1 MASIGKRLARAR
13 TARDLT
19 QTELA
24 RRAGISRQALGAIES
39 GAYHPGVA
47 IAIRLA
53 RELGASVESLFGE
66 INDEASTLVE
76 AGWLDDE
83 RRRHPRSQSRVVV
96 ALARVG
102 GKVVAVAR
110 PAAHLTLVP
119 AAGVL
124 QRARRHRA
132 DVATFH
138 LPDEIDSTLLMSG
151 CDPAVAIL
159 ADWLARRRSPVHAV
173 ALSCSSREA
182 LRALVDGRAHVAG
195 VHLRDRKTGVYNLA
209 PISRAVGHRRS
220 MVVNFARWE
229 LGLATAPGNPL
240 AIRGFADLARPG
252 LRIVNREDG
261 SGARSALD
269 QALGELG
276 LPSERIAGYQFEVGG
291 HLEVAAAVAAG
302 LADVGV
308 TIRLGADAYGLHFLA
323 QRDERYDLV
332 IMGDEAESIAVKA
345 MLDALNSRRFANEIS
360 QLCAYDTAQM
370 GQVVPVRS
378 TPEM

>member
-1 MASIGKRLARAR
+1 MASIGKALARAR
-13 TARDLT
+13 MARDLT

-24 RRAGISRQALGAIES
+24 RRAGMSRQALGAIES

-66 INDEASTLVE
+66 IDDETSTLVD
-76 AGWLDDE
+76 ASWFDHE
-83 RRRHPRSQSRVVV
+83 RLPPARGQSRV

-102 GKVVAVAR
+102 GKVVAVAQ

-132 DVATFH
+132 DVATFQ
-138 LPDEIDSTLLMSG
+138 LQDEIDSTILMAG

-159 ADWLARRRSPVHAV
+159 VDWLARRRSPLHAV
-173 ALSCSSREA
+173 ALACSSREA
-182 LRALVDGRAHVAG
+182 LRAVVDGRAHVAG
-195 VHLRDRKTGVYNLA
+195 VHLRDQKSGEYNLA
-209 PISRAVGHRRS
+209 PIRRALGHHRS

-240 AIRGFADLARPG
+240 AIRGFADLERSG

-276 LPSERIAGYQFEVGG
+276 LKSERIAGYQFEVGG
-291 HLEVAAAVAAG
+291 HLEVAAAIAAG
-302 LADVGV
+302 LADAGV
-308 TIRLGADAYGLHFLA
+308 TIRLGADAYGLHFLPH
-323 QRDERYDLV
+323 RDERYDLV
-332 IMGDEAESIAVKA
+332 IMEREAESAPIKA
-345 MLDALNSRRFANEIS
+345 MLDALNSRRFAREIS

-370 GQVVPVRS
+370 GQIIRA
-378 TPEM
+378 

>member
-1 MASIGKRLARAR
+1 MASIGKALARAR
-13 TARDLT
+13 MARDLT

-39 GAYHPGVA
+39 GAYHPSVA
-47 IAIRLA
+47 IALRLA

-66 INDEASTLVE
+66 IDDESSTLVN
-76 AGWLDDE
+76 ASWFDGQRL
-83 RRRHPRSQSRVVV
+83 PPARSQSRVVV

-102 GKVVAVAR
+102 GKVVAVPQ

-124 QRARRHRA
+124 QRARRRRA
-132 DVATFH
+132 DVATFQ
-138 LPDEIDSTLLMSG
+138 LPDEIDSTILMSG

-159 ADWLARRRSPVHAV
+159 VDWLARRRSPVHAV

-182 LRALVDGRAHVAG
+182 LRAVVAGRAHVAG
-195 VHLRDRKTGVYNLA
+195 VHLRDQKSGEYNLA
-209 PISRAVGHRRS
+209 PISRALGHHRS

-240 AIRGFADLARPG
+240 AIRGFADLERSG

-276 LPSERIAGYQFEVGG
+276 LQSERIAGYQFEVGG
-291 HLEVAAAVAAG
+291 HLEVAAAIAAG

-308 TIRLGADAYGLHFLA
+308 TIRLGADAYGLHFLP

-332 IMGDEAESIAVKA
+332 IMEQEAESTPIKA
-345 MLDALNSRRFANEIS
+345 MLDALNSRRFAREIS
-360 QLCAYDTAQM
+360 QLCAYDTAHM
-370 GQVVPVRS
+370 GQTIRA
-378 TPEM
+378 

>member
-1 MASIGKRLARAR
+1 MASSGKALARAR
-13 TARDLT
+13 LARDLT

-24 RRAGISRQALGAIES
+24 RRAAISRQALGAIES
-39 GAYHPGVA
+39 GAYHPSVA

-53 RELGASVESLFGE
+53 RELGSSVESLFGE
-66 INDEASTLVE
+66 IDDETSTLVD
-76 AGWLDDE
+76 AGWFDDE
-83 RRRHPRSQSRVVV
+83 RRRPARWQSRVVV
-96 ALARVG
+96 ALARVR
-102 GKVVAVAR
+102 GKVVAVAQ

-124 QRARRHRA
+124 RRARRHRA
-132 DVATFH
+132 DVATFQ
-138 LPDEIDSTLLMSG
+138 LPDEIDSTILMSG

-159 ADWLARRRSPVHAV
+159 VDWLARRRSPVHAV
-173 ALSCSSREA
+173 ALSCSSQEA

-195 VHLRDRKTGVYNLA
+195 VHLRDQKSGEYNLA
-209 PISRAVGHRRS
+209 PISRALGHHRS
-220 MVVNFARWE
+220 IVVNFARWE

-240 AIRGFADLARPG
+240 AIRGFADLERSG

-276 LPSERIAGYQFEVGG
+276 LQSARIAGYQFEVGG
-291 HLEVAAAVAAG
+291 HLEVAAAIAAG

-332 IMGDEAESIAVKA
+332 IMEQAAESMPIKA

-360 QLCAYDTAQM
+360 QLCAYDTGQM
-370 GQVVPVRS
+370 GQIIRAHSAPAL
-378 TPEM
+378 

>member
-1 MASIGKRLARAR
+1 MASIGKALARAR
-13 TARDLT
+13 MARDLT

-66 INDEASTLVE
+66 IDDETSTLVD
-76 AGWLDDE
+76 ASWFDDDA
-83 RRRHPRSQSRVVV
+83 RRPARSQSRVVV

-102 GKVVAVAR
+102 GKVVAVAQ
-110 PAAHLTLVP
+110 PAAHLALVP

-124 QRARRHRA
+124 QRARRRRA
-132 DVATFH
+132 DVATFQ
-138 LPDEIDSTLLMSG
+138 LPDEIDSTILMSG

-159 ADWLARRRSPVHAV
+159 VDWLARRRSPVHAV

-182 LRALVDGRAHVAG
+182 LRAVVDGRAHVAG
-195 VHLRDRKTGVYNLA
+195 VHLRDQKSGEYNLA
-209 PISRAVGHRRS
+209 PISRALGHRRS
-220 MVVNFARWE
+220 LVVNFARWE

-240 AIRGFADLARPG
+240 AIRGFADLERSG

-276 LPSERIAGYQFEVGG
+276 LQPDRIAGYQFEVGG
-291 HLEVAAAVAAG
+291 HLEVAAAIAAG

-323 QRDERYDLV
+323 HRDERYDLV
-332 IMGDEAESIAVKA
+332 IMEREAESAPIKA
-345 MLDALNSRRFANEIS
+345 MLDALNSRRFAREIS

-370 GQVVPVRS
+370 GQVVRA
-378 TPEM
+378 

>member
-1 MASIGKRLARAR
+1 MASIGKALARAR
-13 TARDLT
+13 MARDLT

-24 RRAGISRQALGAIES
+24 RRAGMSRQALGAIES

-66 INDEASTLVE
+66 IDDETSTLID
-76 AGWLDDE
+76 ASWFDDE
-83 RRRHPRSQSRVVV
+83 RLPPARSQSRV

-102 GKVVAVAR
+102 GKVVAVAQ

-132 DVATFH
+132 DVATFQ
-138 LPDEIDSTLLMSG
+138 LPDEIDSTILMAG

-159 ADWLARRRSPVHAV
+159 VDWLARRRSPVHAV
-173 ALSCSSREA
+173 ALACSSREA
-182 LRALVDGRAHVAG
+182 LRAVVDGRAHVAG
-195 VHLRDRKTGVYNLA
+195 VHLRDQKSGEYNLA
-209 PISRAVGHRRS
+209 PIRRALGHHRS

-240 AIRGFADLARPG
+240 AIRGFADLERSG

-276 LPSERIAGYQFEVGG
+276 LKSERIAGYQFEVGG
-291 HLEVAAAVAAG
+291 HLEVAAAIAAG
-302 LADVGV
+302 LADAGV
-308 TIRLGADAYGLHFLA
+308 TIRLGADAYGLHFLPH
-323 QRDERYDLV
+323 RDERYDLV
-332 IMGDEAESIAVKA
+332 IMEREAESAPIKA
-345 MLDALNSRRFANEIS
+345 MLDALNSRRFAREIS
-360 QLCAYDTAQM
+360 QLCAYDTTQM
-370 GQVVPVRS
+370 GQIVRA
-378 TPEM
+378 

>member
-1 MASIGKRLARAR
+1 MASIGKVLARAR
-13 TARDLT
+13 MARDLT

-24 RRAGISRQALGAIES
+24 RRAGMSRQALGAIES

-66 INDEASTLVE
+66 IDDETSTLVD
-76 AGWLDDE
+76 ASWFDDE
-83 RRRHPRSQSRVVV
+83 RLPPARGQSRV

-102 GKVVAVAR
+102 GKVVAVAQ

-132 DVATFH
+132 DVATFQ
-138 LPDEIDSTLLMSG
+138 LPDEIDSTILMAG

-159 ADWLARRRSPVHAV
+159 VDWLARRRSPVHAV
-173 ALSCSSREA
+173 ALACSSREA
-182 LRALVDGRAHVAG
+182 LRAVVDGRAHVAG
-195 VHLRDRKTGVYNLA
+195 VHLRDQKSGEYNLA
-209 PISRAVGHRRS
+209 PIRRALGHHRS

-240 AIRGFADLARPG
+240 AIRGFADLERSG

-276 LPSERIAGYQFEVGG
+276 LKSERIAGYQFEVGG
-291 HLEVAAAVAAG
+291 HLEVAAAIAAG
-302 LADVGV
+302 LADAGV
-308 TIRLGADAYGLHFLA
+308 TIRLGADAYGLHFLPH
-323 QRDERYDLV
+323 RDERYDLV
-332 IMGDEAESIAVKA
+332 ITEREAEAAPIKA
-345 MLDALNSRRFANEIS
+345 MLDALNSRRFAREIS

-370 GQVVPVRS
+370 GQIIRA
-378 TPEM
+378 

>member
-1 MASIGKRLARAR
+1 LAQAR
-13 TARDLT
+13 IARDLT

-53 RELGASVESLFGE
+53 RELGESVETLFGE
-66 INDEASTLVE
+66 GGDVSSTLVD
-76 AGWLDDE
+76 ASWFGDE
-83 RRRHPRSQSRVVV
+83 RRRAAPSQSRVIV
-96 ALARVG
+96 ALARVR
-102 GKVVAVAR
+102 GKVVAVAQ
-110 PAAHLTLVP
+110 PAAHLTLSP

-132 DVATFH
+132 DVATFQM
-138 LPDEIDSTLLMSG
+138 PDEIDSTLLMSG
-151 CDPAVAIL
+151 CDPAAVLL

-173 ALSCSSREA
+173 ALPCSSR
-182 LRALVDGRAHVAG
+182 RALQAVVDGRAHVAG
-195 VHLRDRKTGVYNLA
+195 VHLRDQKSGEYNLA
-209 PISRAVGHRRS
+209 PIRRALGHRRS
-220 MVVNFARWE
+220 LVVNFACWE

-240 AIRGFADLARPG
+240 AIRGFADLERPG

-276 LPSERIAGYQFEVGG
+276 IQPERIAGYQFEVAG
-291 HLEVAAAVAAG
+291 HLEVAAAIAAG
-302 LADVGV
+302 LADAGV

-323 QRDERYDLV
+323 HRDERYDLV
-332 IMGDEAESIAVKA
+332 IMEDEAESTPIKV
-345 MLDALNSRRFANEIS
+345 MLDALSSRRFAREIS
-360 QLCAYDTAQM
+360 QLCAYDTGQM
-370 GQVVPVRS
+370 GQVIQA
-378 TPEM
+378 

>member
-1 MASIGKRLARAR
+1 MASIGKALAHAR
-13 TARDLT
+13 MARDLT

-66 INDEASTLVE
+66 IDDETSTLVD
-76 AGWLDDE
+76 ASWFDDDA
-83 RRRHPRSQSRVVV
+83 RRPARSQPRV

-102 GKVVAVAR
+102 GKVVAVAQ

-119 AAGVL
+119 AAGIL
-124 QRARRHRA
+124 QRARRRRA
-132 DVATFH
+132 DVATFQM
-138 LPDEIDSTLLMSG
+138 PDEIDSTILMSG

-159 ADWLARRRSPVHAV
+159 VDWLARRRSPLHAV

-182 LRALVDGRAHVAG
+182 LRAVVDGRAHVAG
-195 VHLRDRKTGVYNLA
+195 VHLRDQKSGEYNLA
-209 PISRAVGHRRS
+209 PISRALGHRRS

-240 AIRGFADLARPG
+240 AIRGFADLERSG
-252 LRIVNREDG
+252 LRIVNREEG
-261 SGARSALD
+261 SGARSVLD

-276 LPSERIAGYQFEVGG
+276 LQPGRIAGYQFEVGG
-291 HLEVAAAVAAG
+291 HLEVAAAIAAG

-323 QRDERYDLV
+323 HRDERYDLV
-332 IMGDEAESIAVKA
+332 IMEREAESAPIKA
-345 MLDALNSRRFANEIS
+345 LLDALNSRRFAREIS

-370 GQVVPVRS
+370 GQVIRA
-378 TPEM
+378 

>member
-1 MASIGKRLARAR
+1 MASIGKPLARAR
-13 TARDLT
+13 MARDLT

-66 INDEASTLVE
+66 IDDETSTLID
-76 AGWLDDE
+76 ASWFDDE
-83 RRRHPRSQSRVVV
+83 RRPPARPQSRV

-102 GKVVAVAR
+102 GKVVAVAQ

-119 AAGVL
+119 AAGML
-124 QRARRHRA
+124 QRVRRRRA
-132 DVATFH
+132 DVATFQ
-138 LPDEIDSTLLMSG
+138 LPDEIDSTILMAG

-159 ADWLARRRSPVHAV
+159 VDWLARRRSPVHVV

-182 LRALVDGRAHVAG
+182 LRAVVDGRAHVAG
-195 VHLRDRKTGVYNLA
+195 VHIRDQKSREYDLA
-209 PISRAVGHRRS
+209 PINRALGHHRS

-240 AIRGFADLARPG
+240 AIRGFPDLGRSG
-252 LRIVNREDG
+252 LRIANREEG
-261 SGARSALD
+261 AGARSVLD

-276 LPSERIAGYQFEVGG
+276 LKPERIAGYQFEVGG
-291 HLEVAAAVAAG
+291 HLEVAAAIAAG

-308 TIRLGADAYGLHFLA
+308 SIRLGADAYGLHFLPY
-323 QRDERYDLV
+323 RDERYDLV
-332 IMGDEAESIAVKA
+332 IMEREAESTPIKA
-345 MLDALNSRRFANEIS
+345 MLDALNSRRFAREVS

-370 GQVVPVRS
+370 GQIIRA
-378 TPEM
+378 

>member
-1 MASIGKRLARAR
+1 MAPIGKALAHAR
-13 TARDLT
+13 MARDLT

-53 RELGASVESLFGE
+53 RELGTSVEALFGE
-66 INDEASTLVE
+66 PDGEASSLVE
-76 AGWLDDE
+76 ASWFDDA
-83 RRRHPRSQSRVVV
+83 RRRAAPPQTRV
-96 ALARVG
+96 ALARVH

-110 PAAHLTLVP
+110 PAAHLTLAP
-119 AAGVL
+119 AAGVV
-124 QRARRHRA
+124 QRARRHRV
-132 DVATFH
+132 DVCTFRM
-138 LPDEIDSTLLMSG
+138 PGEIDSTLLMSG
-151 CDPAVAIL
+151 CDPAGTLLV
-159 ADWLARRRSPVHAV
+159 DWLARRGSPVHAV
-173 ALSCSSREA
+173 AIPCSSREA

-195 VHLRDRKTGVYNLA
+195 VHLRDQKSGEYNLA
-209 PISRAVGHRRS
+209 PIRRALGNRRS

-276 LPSERIAGYQFEVGG
+276 IEPERLAGYQFEAGG
-291 HLEVAAAVAAG
+291 HLEVAAAIAAG
-302 LADVGV
+302 LADAGV
-308 TIRLGADAYGLHFLA
+308 TIRLGADAYGLHFIPH
-323 QRDERYDLV
+323 RDERYDLV
-332 IMGDEAESIAVKA
+332 FMEDEAGSMPIKA
-345 MLDALNSRRFANEIS
+345 MLDALSSRRFAHEIA
-360 QLCAYDTAQM
+360 QLCGYDTAQM
-370 GQVVPVRS
+370 GQVIGA
-378 TPEM
+378 

>member
-1 MASIGKRLARAR
+1 MASIGKALARAR
-13 TARDLT
+13 MARDLT

-24 RRAGISRQALGAIES
+24 RRAGMSRQALGAIES

-66 INDEASTLVE
+66 IDDETSTLVD
-76 AGWLDDE
+76 ASWFDDE
-83 RRRHPRSQSRVVV
+83 RLPPARAQSRV

-102 GKVVAVAR
+102 GKVVAVAQ

-132 DVATFH
+132 DVATFQ
-138 LPDEIDSTLLMSG
+138 LPDEIDSTILMAG

-159 ADWLARRRSPVHAV
+159 VDWLARRRSPVHAV
-173 ALSCSSREA
+173 ALACSSREA
-182 LRALVDGRAHVAG
+182 LRAVVDGRAHVAG
-195 VHLRDRKTGVYNLA
+195 VHLRDQKSGEYNLA
-209 PISRAVGHRRS
+209 PIRRALGHHRS

-240 AIRGFADLARPG
+240 AIRGFADLERSG

-276 LPSERIAGYQFEVGG
+276 LKSERIAGYQFEVGG
-291 HLEVAAAVAAG
+291 HLEVAAAIAAG
-302 LADVGV
+302 LADAGV
-308 TIRLGADAYGLHFLA
+308 TIRLGADAYGLHFLPH
-323 QRDERYDLV
+323 RDERYDLV
-332 IMGDEAESIAVKA
+332 IMEREAESAPIKA
-345 MLDALNSRRFANEIS
+345 MLDALNSRRFAREIS

-370 GQVVPVRS
+370 GQIIRA
-378 TPEM
+378 